1 MMWTLTIR
9 LNTGG
14 WILHDIQ
21 EQVLE
26 AAAQIPWRCLVG
38 IPDCLQL
45 LDGHQLICLRWQACT
60 ASHAAKSMQDC
71 AAARW
76 LCPGQMSCCSRE
88 NAGAFIRS
96 DCLPS
101 GWECVGWSSASACSR
116 GAYLRSC
123 PAPSASAPAAA
134 AAPPRRTGRPQRRPA
149 RLATAHQ
156 KRRVSPQMQACCFL
170 QQCTPP
176 SL

>member
-60 ASHAAKSMQDC
+60 ASHAAKSMQDS
-71 AAARW
+71 AAAQDR
-76 LCPGQMSCCSRE
+76 CHVVAVRMQGRSSDQTVCQV
-88 NAGAFIRS
+88 AGS
-96 DCLPS
+96 
-101 GWECVGWSSASACSR
+101 VSA
-116 GAYLRSC
+116 GHQ
-123 PAPSASAPAAA
+123 PALAAGE
-134 AAPPRRTGRPQRRPA
+134 PT
-149 RLATAHQ
+149 
-156 KRRVSPQMQACCFL
+156 
-170 QQCTPP
+170 
-176 SL
+176 